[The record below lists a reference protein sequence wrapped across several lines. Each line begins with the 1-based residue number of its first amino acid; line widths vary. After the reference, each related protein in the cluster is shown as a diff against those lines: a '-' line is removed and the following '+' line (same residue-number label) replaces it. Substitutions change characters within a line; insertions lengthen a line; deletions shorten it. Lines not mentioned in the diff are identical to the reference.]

1 MIKAITTAFCLFLVA
16 NSIAQNPKTEIEKI
30 EALIAYVATIDGT
43 LIRNGSEYSS
53 ADAASHLKL
62 KLSKAGN
69 RVKTAKDFIDYI
81 GSKSSVSGKP
91 YEVKF
96 KNGNT
101 ILLRDLLYNQLR
113 KIEK

>member
-1 MIKAITTAFCLFLVA
+1 MFCLILLT
-16 NSIAQNPKTEIEKI
+16 NSIAQTPKTELEKI

-43 LIRNGSEYSS
+43 FIRNGNQYSS

-69 RVKTAKDFIDYI
+69 RVKTAKDFIDHI

-101 ILLRDLLYNQLR
+101 IQLRDLLYNELR
-113 KIEK
+113 KLEK